1 MGFHAEVIDWAQVMK
16 KKVNFMTANSL
27 FMRTQYDTGMTGML
41 LMFLGHVR
49 KLSIL
54 YVIFQ
59 LKLI

>member
-1 MGFHAEVIDWAQVMK
+1 VIDWAQVIK
-16 KKVNFMTANSL
+16 KKVIFMTANSL

-49 KLSIL
+49 KPSIL